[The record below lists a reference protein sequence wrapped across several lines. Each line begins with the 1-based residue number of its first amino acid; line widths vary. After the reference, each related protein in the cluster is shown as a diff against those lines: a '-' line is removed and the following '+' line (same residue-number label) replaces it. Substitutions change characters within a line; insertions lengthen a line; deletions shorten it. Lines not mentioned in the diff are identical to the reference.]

1 MARKLVALT
10 LVAWAIPLL
19 SFVPSPAGE
28 DEETPLGKIMK
39 KVDVRTKMIREATST
54 VAKYKKAGKG
64 KDLLTPA
71 KELLKLGKE
80 FRPFKE
86 PSVKMKK
93 PYEKWTDLSDR
104 YATALQEL
112 IQASEKGD
120 LVASR
125 RAWAS
130 LNNSCTNCHGA
141 FRPSTDDGF

>member
-1 MARKLVALT
+1 VSRKLIVLT
-10 LVAWAIPLL
+10 LVSWAIALL
-19 SFVPSPAGE
+19 NVAPSPAQE
-28 DEETPLGKIMK
+28 DEETPLAKIMK
-39 KVDVRTKMIREATST
+39 KVDARTKAIREATST

-64 KDLLTPA
+64 KDIIPTA
-71 KELLKLGKE
+71 RELLKLGKE
-80 FRPFKE
+80 IRPFKE
-86 PSVKMKK
+86 PSQKMKK

-104 YATALQEL
+104 YSAAAEEL
-112 IQASEKGD
+112 IQAAEKGD